1 MVQFAPRISN
11 RVSYM
16 RLFIALD
23 IDDAIRERLAK
34 FMDGLRG
41 FAPDVRFVSAASFH
55 ITLKFLGET
64 DKLEPILRA
73 LAPIRCSHFQVDFRG
88 YGFFPGLKN
97 PRVFWAGI
105 QSDPSLGQ
113 LAGKIDDAVTL
124 LGFAPEKGPY
134 HPHLTLARS
143 GSGRPQKLP
152 EDRATSRFAR
162 LQQKLS
168 QLPEPEF
175 GTMTAREFH
184 LYESKLNPR
193 GAVYTKLSSFPLG

>member
-1 MVQFAPRISN
+1 
-11 RVSYM
+11 M

-34 FMDGLRG
+34 FVEGVRG
-41 FAPDVRFVSAASFH
+41 FAPDVRFVGVESLH
-55 ITLKFLGET
+55 VTLKFLGET
-64 DKLEPILRA
+64 DKQALIERA
-73 LAPIRCSHFQVDFRG
+73 LSQLHGPQFSIEFRG
-88 YGFFPGLKN
+88 YGFFPGAKN

-105 QSDPSLGQ
+105 KARPELSELATRIDEGMSSLG
-113 LAGKIDDAVTL
+113 
-124 LGFAPEKGPY
+124 FERERGPY

-143 GSGRPQKLP
+143 GSGRPQKMSG
-152 EDRATSRFAR
+152 DRANSKFAK

-184 LYESKLNPR
+184 LYESKLSPR
-193 GAVYTKLSSFPLG
+193 GSQYSKLQSYPLG